1 MNKDILH
8 QVEQYYSDK
17 IKMHGATPLGVDWNG
32 EESQF
37 RRFHELM
44 RVADDE
50 QSESRFSILD
60 FGCGYGG
67 MLDYLQPV
75 YGERISYTGYDLSL
89 AMIEEAKVKYANRG
103 EFTQALNPS
112 EKWDFIVASGV
123 FNVKQDRSNAE
134 WLDYILQVLEDFHR
148 MSTKGFAFNVLTSY
162 SDLEYMRDYLY
173 YAEPELFF
181 THCKKQF
188 SRKVALLHDY
198 PLYEFTIIV
207 KK

>member
-1 MNKDILH
+1 
-8 QVEQYYSDK
+8 
-17 IKMHGATPLGVDWNG
+17 MHGATPLGVDWNG

-67 MLDYLQPV
+67 MLDYLQPL
-75 YGERISYTGYDLSL
+75 YGERISYTGYDLSQ
-89 AMIEEAKVKYANRG
+89 AMIDEAKGKYANRG

-112 EKWDFIVASGV
+112 KKWDYILASGV

-198 PLYEFTIIV
+198 PLYEFTIVV

>member
-1 MNKDILH
+1 
-8 QVEQYYSDK
+8 
-17 IKMHGATPLGVDWNG
+17 MHGATPLGVDWNG

-75 YGERISYTGYDLSL
+75 YGERISYTGYDLSQ
-89 AMIEEAKVKYANRG
+89 AMIDEAKVKYANRG
-103 EFTQALNPS
+103 EFTQELNPS
-112 EKWDFIVASGV
+112 KNWDYLVASGV

-162 SDLEYMRDYLY
+162 SDFEYMRDYLY
-173 YAEPELFF
+173 YAEPELLF

>member
-162 SDLEYMRDYLY
+162 SDFEYMRDYLY